1 MKHLNSRPET
11 ISAIADFRPNLLKAN
26 RYFND
31 PSLPR
36 LTAEE
41 NPYSDKDGLIEFIV
55 GVELV
60 DDPVVTAKLMDLKK
74 KLVSITSVV
83 ASYVFRYAKKYGP
96 QYRTD
101 PVLWAE
107 AISNV
112 PLMGP
117 TKLDKQTYTRK
128 LRGVSIATD
137 FLKLIL
143 DIVASEGEALQTFR
157 DFLDKQGDALR
168 IGVDENN
175 DFYSTFVAGITV
187 EVFKMGEEIV
197 YVPKI
202 KQYRIKFDR
211 ENTKW
216 NGLCFSVEFVDI
228 DFDYEYGVCVFDYEA
243 LEDPEIAKAFNSFI
257 NGNQKQQIENA
268 NTYFN
273 NDFGPDDTVA

>member
-74 KLVSITSVV
+74 SWFLLPRWWPPMFSGMQ
-83 ASYVFRYAKKYGP
+83 KYGP

-128 LRGVSIATD
+128 LRG
-137 FLKLIL
+137 
-143 DIVASEGEALQTFR
+143 
-157 DFLDKQGDALR
+157 
-168 IGVDENN
+168 
-175 DFYSTFVAGITV
+175 
-187 EVFKMGEEIV
+187 
-197 YVPKI
+197 
-202 KQYRIKFDR
+202 
-211 ENTKW
+211 
-216 NGLCFSVEFVDI
+216 
-228 DFDYEYGVCVFDYEA
+228 
-243 LEDPEIAKAFNSFI
+243 
-257 NGNQKQQIENA
+257 
-268 NTYFN
+268 
-273 NDFGPDDTVA
+273 